1 MDREELF
8 EAYLNDCEKSNPI
21 QFPGLGNPNKD
32 ILIIGKESTAVSNNH
47 IREFINL
54 CRDKD
59 LRDKPRKIKPENYT
73 WRNYQLLFGL
83 IYKRQSNYTDYWDFE
98 RECAFTT
105 EMSNIPS
112 KHSHLTKKIKEGIDI
127 RIEFLKQSKFIQSF
141 PVVILACS
149 NYIRNDEA
157 SGYTIN
163 ETFGVKFDNEPK
175 ADGRPIGAHVDYPK
189 GFWYFTH
196 HSNDGKKLVIH
207 TIQLSQFYKPML
219 EDMAEEIRK
228 HLNIK

>member
-8 EAYLNDCEKSNPI
+8 EAYLNDCEKNNPI

-59 LRDKPRKIKPENYT
+59 LRDKPR
-73 WRNYQLLFGL
+73 L